1 MKTENWFPLLPGD
14 DGGSIFPSLP
24 DFCGVRTFMG
34 VELKWPTVHWR
45 ENWKENLSVQVQ
57 WLRAARQECRDLI
70 TVCVPVHAFYI
81 TLFLAQVC
89 SDIKGQYKSPFEYAF
104 FGIWCHIHF
113 GSSHWQDPA
122 SRISLPVGTGCE
134 RTHGLLYFM
143 YLEKL
148 RGEKNGPEPQDYEN
162 TLVIK

>member
-34 VELKWPTVHWR
+34 VVLKWPTVHWR
-45 ENWKENLSVQVQ
+45 GNWRENLSVQVQ
-57 WLRAARQECRDLI
+57 WLRAARQECRDLV

-104 FGIWCHIHF
+104 FWYLMSHTF
-113 GSSHWQDPA
+113 WKQPLAGSSKQD
-122 SRISLPVGTGCE
+122 LPPCGHRLWENPWTA
-134 RTHGLLYFM
+134 LLYVP
-143 YLEKL
+143 
-148 RGEKNGPEPQDYEN
+148 GETSGWKKRPRTSRLWKHSGD
-162 TLVIK
+162 